1 MTQTGKSSPIV
12 KLILVLLLGAF
23 ILLFPISL
31 PAGAGDRDLQA
42 YWSSAYLFAH
52 GEDFSDPIRLG
63 EIEHTLTTR
72 DNPETLYSW
81 FSPIGNVVLLPFSVL
96 SFNRVVSYWLII
108 NILVLFVSSLLIW
121 GDTNARKWIPLLAA
135 FSFSMTVYSLVFG
148 QINFLEV
155 LGLALFLSLSR
166 SNRPYLAGAGLVL
179 TTIKPHL
186 VILTLPILLLDLL
199 RKKEWK
205 VLVGFAVPL
214 ILCMII
220 LFAFYPPWIR
230 SFANVV
236 TSGMG
241 NVRETPTLTGLL
253 VILGKYT
260 IGKGIWLIALLGGI
274 VWWLISGKDWNRR
287 RFIDISLAV
296 GLIVAPVGWSYDQIM
311 LLFPIL
317 SLLAWV
323 VKGSVPPTTAKA
335 IVIMLILANLFAYL
349 QHISRPSDVWYFW
362 IPLFVLDLYLVA
374 KYDVQTRALKYHP
387 IGSV

>member
-1 MTQTGKSSPIV
+1 MTQNTKSSSIV
-12 KLILVLLLGAF
+12 KLVLVLLLGSLV
-23 ILLFPISL
+23 LLFPVTL
-31 PAGAGDRDLQA
+31 PAGAGDRDLLA

-63 EIEHTLTTR
+63 EIERTLTTH
-72 DNPETLYSW
+72 DDTEILYSW
-81 FSPIGNVVLLPFSVL
+81 FSPVGNVVLLPFTL
-96 SFNRVVSYWLII
+96 LPFTRAASYWLII
-108 NILVLFVSSLLIW
+108 NIIVLFGSALLLW
-121 GDTNARKWIPLLAA
+121 GDLDRKWIPLVTA
-135 FSFSMTVYSLVFG
+135 FSFAMSVYSLVFG

-166 SNRPYLAGAGLVL
+166 ADRPYLAGASLVL

-205 VLVGFAVPL
+205 ALAGFIAAML
-214 ILCMII
+214 LCILI
-220 LFAFYPPWIR
+220 LFAFYPPWIQ
-230 SFANVV
+230 SFVAVI

-253 VILGKYT
+253 VILGQYT
-260 IGKGIWLIALLGGI
+260 IGKWIWPLALLAGI
-274 VWWLISGKDWNRR
+274 VWWLKSGKNWDRR

-317 SLLAWV
+317 SILAWV
-323 VKGSVPPTTAKA
+323 VQGEIPSAVSKILV
-335 IVIMLILANLFAYL
+335 VLLILGNLLAYL
-349 QHISRPSDVWYFW
+349 QHIPVPSDVWFFW
-362 IPLFVLDLYLVA
+362 IPFFVLGLYLA
-374 KYDVQTRALKYHP
+374 AWNQLGSNALQSHP
-387 IGSV
+387 VTGR